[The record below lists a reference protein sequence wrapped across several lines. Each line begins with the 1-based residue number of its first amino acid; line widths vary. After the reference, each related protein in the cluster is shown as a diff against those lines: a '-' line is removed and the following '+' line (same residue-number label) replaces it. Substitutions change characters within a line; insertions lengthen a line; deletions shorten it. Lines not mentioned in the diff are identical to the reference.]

1 MRPKKIV
8 GVLAALIL
16 LTVAFVT
23 MVPTALATQEL
34 RVTDHNLNALQNWG
48 TWTPYRH
55 GELLRWEYGPP
66 ILDANYQRLRWVG
79 NIPAITM
86 ADHQGYYWGECVSMA
101 KALSKSTVVT
111 RNWQRGPAAMTYN
124 VMRPGTVI
132 ATFFKSDGGYQGHVA
147 ILRGYTYSNG
157 QRTGI
162 LVWDQNHVSS
172 RVIGRHTITASGYG
186 VNNANN
192 YYVVEV

>member
-1 MRPKKIV
+1 M
-8 GVLAALIL
+8 
-16 LTVAFVT
+16 AFATIITPVS
-23 MVPTALATQEL
+23 ATQEL
-34 RVTDHNLNALQNWG
+34 RITDHNLHALQYWG
-48 TWTPYRH
+48 TWTPY
-55 GELLRWEYGPP
+55 GCGDLLRWEYGPV
-66 ILDANYQRLRWVG
+66 ILDAPFQGRRNVG

-86 ADHQGYYWGECVSMA
+86 ADYQGYYWGECVSMV
-101 KALSKSTVVT
+101 KALSKSTVTT

-132 ATFFKSDGGYQGHVA
+132 ATFSGDNYYGHVA

-162 LVWDQNHVSS
+162 LVWDQNYVSP